1 MKTELAMESDLRLKK
16 DQKQGGLI
24 QKLLK
29 EVKHLKGR
37 NHILESQFRNFV
49 QEEQVSSFV
58 RCEWKSKLSAWPW
71 FRFWV
76 KISSDARSETKKIF
90 QEANCENHANAI
102 QCFTGEK
109 KGLIER
115 LKLIPT
121 FENSPSHGIHSAYV
135 A

>member
-1 MKTELAMESDLRLKK
+1 MVRRMKTELAMESDLRLKK

-58 RCEWKSKLSAWPW
+58 RWN
-71 FRFWV
+71 R
-76 KISSDARSETKKIF
+76 
-90 QEANCENHANAI
+90 NCPLDP
-102 QCFTGEK
+102 GS
-109 KGLIER
+109 G
-115 LKLIPT
+115 
-121 FENSPSHGIHSAYV
+121 SW
-135 A
+135 

>member
-49 QEEQVSSFV
+49 QEEQVSYFFHQPQ
-58 RCEWKSKLSAWPW
+58 RSKTA
-71 FRFWV
+71 RF
-76 KISSDARSETKKIF
+76 A
-90 QEANCENHANAI
+90 
-102 QCFTGEK
+102 
-109 KGLIER
+109 
-115 LKLIPT
+115 
-121 FENSPSHGIHSAYV
+121 
-135 A
+135 

>member
-37 NHILESQFRNFV
+37 NQILESQFRNFV
-49 QEEQVSSFV
+49 QEEQVSTGSFV
-58 RCEWKSKLSAWPW
+58 RCERKSELSAWPW
-71 FRFWV
+71 LRILV
-76 KISSDARSETKKIF
+76 KISLDARSETKKIF
-90 QEANCENHANAI
+90 QKANCENHANAI

-109 KGLIER
+109 KGLIC
-115 LKLIPT
+115 
-121 FENSPSHGIHSAYV
+121 
-135 A
+135 